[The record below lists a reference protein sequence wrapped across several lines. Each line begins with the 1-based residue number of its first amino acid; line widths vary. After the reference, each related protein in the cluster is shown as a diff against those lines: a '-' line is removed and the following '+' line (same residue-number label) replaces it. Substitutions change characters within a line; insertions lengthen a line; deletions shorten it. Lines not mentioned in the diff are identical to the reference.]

1 MRSASFAGASAVTVP
16 LSAAAER
23 RRNLSLRILSGLAL
37 GPPVLALAFLGGK
50 WFGAAMAVASGIALR
65 EWFRIVLDR
74 PLAVGYITLAI
85 VMLVY
90 WLYGAPGAL
99 VALAGLTTL
108 FVIVGRTGNQS
119 STGFVALGLPYV
131 GLTMIGLPWLRD
143 SAQSAWQL
151 VFFVFLI
158 VWATD
163 IAAFAV
169 GRTMGGPRLAP
180 LISPNKTWSGLVGGI
195 VTAAVVAL
203 GWALIFHARSPG
215 YAIAVAIALSLIEQ
229 GGDLF
234 ESAVK
239 RRFQLKDSGGLIPGH
254 GGLLD
259 RIDGLLWAA
268 PSFAL
273 LHAFGGTTGLM
284 P

>member
-1 MRSASFAGASAVTVP
+1 MVP
-16 LSAAAER
+16 SSAAADR

-37 GPPVLALAFLGGK
+37 APPVLVLAYLGGK
-50 WFGAAMAVASGIALR
+50 WFGVAMAAGAAIALR
-65 EWFRIVLDR
+65 EWFRIVLGR
-74 PLAVGYITLAI
+74 PLMAGYVAFAT

-99 VALAGLTTL
+99 VALAGLTAL
-108 FVIVGRTGNQS
+108 FALVGRAGHQS
-119 STGFVALGLPYV
+119 SPVFAALGLPYV
-131 GLTMIGLPWLRD
+131 GLTMVGLPWLRD
-143 SAQSAWQL
+143 VGDSAWQL
-151 VFFVFLI
+151 VFFVFLT

-163 IAAFAV
+163 IGAFVV
-169 GRTMGGPRLAP
+169 GRIVGGPRLAP
-180 LISPNKTWSGLVGGI
+180 SISPNKTWSGLVGGI
-195 VTAAVVAL
+195 VAAAL
-203 GWALIFHARSPG
+203 IAFAWAAIFHARVPA
-215 YAIAVAIALSLIEQ
+215 YAIVIAIGLSLAGQ

-234 ESAVK
+234 ESSVK

-259 RIDGLLWAA
+259 RIDGLLWAV